1 MQRSTLRIPSRRLTV
16 LALAALLLGGLFVAG
31 AAQAQDISIGT
42 YDPQQVATAAGVQQ
56 MMMERMS
63 GLQQRAQAAQQ
74 SGDQAAMQQIQQEA
88 QQIQQEVFETFST
101 DVESVLP
108 GVADETGVSVIAT
121 EVGFTA
127 EGVTTVDV
135 TEQVVA
141 ALQAMKGGATESSDD
156 AASDGG
162 ESGGGE

>member
-1 MQRSTLRIPSRRLTV
+1 MQLSTLRSPSRRLTV
-16 LALAALLLGGLFVAG
+16 LALAALLVGGLFVAG
-31 AAQAQDISIGT
+31 AAQAQDITVGT
-42 YDPQQVATAAGVQQ
+42 YDPEQVAMAAGVQQ

-63 GLQQRAQAAQQ
+63 GLQQRAQTAQQ
-74 SGDQAAMQQIQQEA
+74 TGDQAAMQQIQQEA
-88 QQIQQEVFETFST
+88 QQIQQEIFETFSS

-127 EGVTTVDV
+127 EGVTTQDV

-141 ALQAMKGGATESSDD
+141 AIQAKK
-156 AASDGG
+156 
-162 ESGGGE
+162 GGGEAAGSEGNDGGGE